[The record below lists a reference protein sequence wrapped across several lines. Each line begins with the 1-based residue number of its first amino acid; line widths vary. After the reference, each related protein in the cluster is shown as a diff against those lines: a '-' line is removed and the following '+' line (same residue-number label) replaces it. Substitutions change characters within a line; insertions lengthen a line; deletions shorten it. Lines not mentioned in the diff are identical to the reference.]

1 MRDVAAWLVARPQ
14 NAVPALSIT
23 LLIPILQPVSAIILV
38 LLVLTKGAAG
48 ALRQVSLAAA
58 IVAVGLMLSG
68 MVWQNVILI
77 IALTWMPMFVLA
89 TSMLRTKS
97 FVLTM
102 QASVIVAAVAGVA
115 TGVLIDDAVEF
126 WQPMI
131 RAWIDIV
138 GQSASE
144 STVVNSPEFAENL
157 GAVFVASVWFIYT
170 LLFLAGYLLYGKIK
184 EVDAFGRIRDLNFGR
199 VLASGLV
206 LMIVL
211 SAVTGL
217 KLFELAAIVLFATFM
232 LQGWTLMYWLFAERS
247 WPIGAFFAVSIVSV
261 VSGFVSAMLMM
272 VGYLD
277 AWFNLRRRLKKT

>member
-23 LLIPILQPVSAIILV
+23 LLVPILQPISAIVLV
-38 LLVLTKGAAG
+38 LLVLTKGAAS

-58 IVAVGLMLSG
+58 IVAVGLVLSG
-68 MVWQNVILI
+68 VALQNVMLI
-77 IALTWMPMFVLA
+77 IALTWMPMYVLA
-89 TSMLRTKS
+89 TSMLATRS
-97 FVLTM
+97 FILTM
-102 QASVIVAAVAGVA
+102 QASVIVATVAGVA
-115 TGVLIDDAVEF
+115 TGILIDDPVKF
-126 WQPMI
+126 WEPMI
-131 RAWIDIV
+131 KAWIEIV
-138 GQSASE
+138 SQATDESA
-144 STVVNSPEFAENL
+144 VVTSSEFAENL
-157 GAVFVASVWFIYT
+157 GAVFVASVWFIYS
-170 LLFLAGYLLYGKIK
+170 LMFLAGYLLYGKVK

-217 KLFELAAIVLFATFM
+217 KLFELASIVLFATFM
-232 LQGWTLMYWLFAERS
+232 LQGWTLIYWLFAERS

-261 VSGFVSAMLMM
+261 ASGFVSAMLMM

-277 AWFNLRRRLKKT
+277 AWFDLRRRLKKT